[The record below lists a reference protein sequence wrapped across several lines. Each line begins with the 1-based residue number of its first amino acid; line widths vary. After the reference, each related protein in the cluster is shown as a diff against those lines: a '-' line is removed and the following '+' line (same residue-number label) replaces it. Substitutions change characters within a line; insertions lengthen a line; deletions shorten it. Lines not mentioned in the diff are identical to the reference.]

1 MKWNDNDAVAVL
13 KCVACGWTFE
23 EILLR
28 GDDVPD
34 CEECAERGE
43 QANTYVRSSRPY
55 GVPVFQE
62 ASYQECGE
70 AVYAKGANAVAVQAG
85 LNRAAQEGGTS

>member
-55 GVPVFQE
+55 GVSPSTPSE
-62 ASYQECGE
+62 
-70 AVYAKGANAVAVQAG
+70 
-85 LNRAAQEGGTS
+85 TSK